1 LLKNGATPNFIEF
14 KDENENVVASIS
26 TSGDLNVTGSISVN
40 GEQFSGGLGYVIGT
54 QLGSSFDPESGWNF
68 ETSSA
73 GAFAVGDYVRVV
85 EDSQNYI
92 SGFITQVVFSSGSY
106 YISVNPIST
115 LGDPGFSPSFSIHLE
130 GLPGSNGDIGSDGSW
145 ATTQTIRYV
154 NAQDFYPEAVDTGKL
169 IQMDSD
175 SWAQTV
181 AIDSSYLSLTAGQR
195 IDFVRT
201 GTNNSNTVTF
211 SATGVTLNGTP
222 GLKLRARYSAA
233 TLVCL
238 SSNNYILVGDLSA

>member
-1 LLKNGATPNFIEF
+1 MLKNGATPNFVEF

-54 QLGSSFDPESGWNF
+54 QLGSSFHPQSGWSF

-73 GAFAVGDYVRVV
+73 GAFAAGDYVRVV

-115 LGDPGFSPSFSIHLE
+115 LGDPSFPSFSIHLE
-130 GLPGSNGDIGSDGSW
+130 GLPGSNGDIGSDGGWS
-145 ATTQTIRYV
+145 T
-154 NAQDFYPEAVDTGKL
+154 AQALGSVTGSTHTPTSADNGKL
-169 IQMDSD
+169 V
-175 SWAQTV
+175 T
-181 AIDSSYLSLTAGQR
+181 IDTTSGAVTITINGSLDLPTGGR
-195 IDFVRT
+195 IDFAWIGAAT
-201 GTNNSNTVTF
+201 SVTF
-211 SATGVTLNGTP
+211 SASGATVNGTP

-233 TLVCL
+233 TLVCIDTDTYL
-238 SSNNYILVGDLSA
+238 LVGDLSA